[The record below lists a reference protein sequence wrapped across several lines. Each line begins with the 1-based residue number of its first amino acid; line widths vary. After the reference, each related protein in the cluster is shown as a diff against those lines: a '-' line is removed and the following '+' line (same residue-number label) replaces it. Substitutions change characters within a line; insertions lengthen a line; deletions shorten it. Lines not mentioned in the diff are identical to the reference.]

1 MFAVPVLTL
10 TDLLKIIF
18 MTPGLSTPLM
28 MATSLLT
35 IFIILAFPL
44 LTSLTP
50 RPLQKEWSLLQVKTA
65 VKLAFFVSLL
75 PLCLFLNE
83 GAEVIITNWNWVNT
97 STFDINIS
105 LKFDHYAIIFIPVAL
120 YVTWSI
126 LEFASWYMHADPSK
140 DRFFKYLLT
149 FLIAMIILVTAN
161 NLFQLFIGWEGVGI
175 MSFLLIGWW
184 YGRADANTAALQ
196 AVFYNRIGD
205 IGLILSMAWMAVNLN
220 SWEMQQMF
228 ITAKSSD
235 LTLPLLGLVLAATGK
250 SAQFGLHPWL
260 PSAMEGPTPVSA
272 LLHSSTM
279 VVAGIFLLIRMSP
292 LLEGNQVALTTC
304 LCLGA
309 LTTLFTATCALTQND
324 IKKIVAFSTSSQLG
338 LMMVTIGL
346 NQPQLAFLHIC
357 THAFFKAMLFICSGS
372 IIHSLNDE
380 QDIRKM
386 GGMHHL
392 TPFTSS
398 CLTIGSLAL
407 TGTPFLAGFFSKDA
421 IIEALNTS
429 SLNAWALTLTLI
441 ATSFTAIYSLRI
453 ILFVSAGHPRFNP
466 LSPINENNPKVI
478 NPIKRLAWGSIIAG
492 LLITSNIVPMKTPVM
507 TMPLLLKLA
516 ALLVTIFG
524 LYLALELASLA
535 NKQLKITPQLK
546 AHNFSN
552 MLGFFPTVMHRLAPK
567 LNLILGQTI
576 ANQLMDQI
584 WLEKTGPKALTSVN
598 ATLAKITSNAQR
610 GTIKAYISL
619 FLLTIVFAALVL
631 TT

>member
-1 MFAVPVLTL
+1 MHP
-10 TDLLKIIF
+10 
-18 MTPGLSTPLM
+18 TPLM
-28 MATSLLT
+28 MTSSLLI
-35 IFIILAFPL
+35 IFALLFYPL
-44 LTSLTP
+44 LTTLSPQPKPET
-50 RPLQKEWSLLQVKTA
+50 WAATQVKTA

-75 PLCLFLNE
+75 PLFTFLSE
-83 GAEVIITNWNWVNT
+83 GAEAVITNWTWMNT
-97 STFDINIS
+97 LMFDINIS
-105 LKFDHYAIIFIPVAL
+105 LKFDFYSLIFTPVAL

-126 LEFASWYMHADPSK
+126 LEFALWYMHADPNMN
-140 DRFFKYLLT
+140 RFFKYLLT

-161 NLFQLFIGWEGVGI
+161 NMFQIFIGWEGVGI

-196 AVFYNRIGD
+196 AVLYNRVGD
-205 IGLILSMAWMAVNLN
+205 IGLIFAMAWMATNLN
-220 SWEMQQMF
+220 SWEFQQIF
-228 ITAKSSD
+228 STTQDLD
-235 LTLPLLGLVLAATGK
+235 LTFPLLGLIVAATGK

-292 LLEGNQVALTTC
+292 LMQNNPLILTTC

-346 NQPQLAFLHIC
+346 NQPHLAFLHIC
-357 THAFFKAMLFICSGS
+357 THAFFKAMLFLCSGS

-398 CLTIGSLAL
+398 CMTIGSLAL

-429 SLNAWALTLTLI
+429 HINAWALILTLL
-441 ATSFTAIYSLRI
+441 ATSFTAIYSLRVVF
-453 ILFVSAGHPRFNP
+453 FVAMGHPRFNSV
-466 LSPINENNPKVI
+466 SPINENNSLVI
-478 NPIKRLAWGSIIAG
+478 NPINRLAWGSILAG
-492 LLITSNIVPMKTPVM
+492 LIITANITLPKTPVM
-507 TMPLLLKLA
+507 TMPPVLKLA
-516 ALLVTIFG
+516 ALLVTVLG
-524 LYLALELASLA
+524 LLTALELANLTT
-535 NKQLKITPQLK
+535 KQFKPTPILPL
-546 AHNFSN
+546 HHFSN
-552 MLGFFPTVMHRLAPK
+552 MLGFFPAIIHRFPPK
-567 LNLILGQTI
+567 MNLVLGQFI
-576 ANQLMDQI
+576 ASQMVDQT
-584 WLEKTGPKALTSVN
+584 WLEKTGPKALHSTN
-598 ATLAKITSNAQR
+598 LPLITTTSNVQQGMVKTFLA
-610 GTIKAYISL
+610 L
-619 FLLTIVFAALVL
+619 FFLTLVL
-631 TT
+631 TVVFI

>member
-1 MFAVPVLTL
+1 MHPTSLMMTSSLIIIFTLLAYPVLT
-10 TDLLKIIF
+10 T
-18 MTPGLSTPLM
+18 LS
-28 MATSLLT
+28 
-35 IFIILAFPL
+35 
-44 LTSLTP
+44 P
-50 RPLQKEWSLLQVKTA
+50 RPREADWAVSQVKTA

-75 PLCLFLNE
+75 PLFLFLNE
-83 GAEVIITNWNWVNT
+83 GAETIITNWNWMNT
-97 STFDINIS
+97 MTFDVNIS
-105 LKFDHYAIIFIPVAL
+105 FKFDHYSIIFTPIAL

-126 LEFASWYMHADPSK
+126 LEFASWYMHADPFMN
-140 DRFFKYLLT
+140 RFFKYLLV

-161 NLFQLFIGWEGVGI
+161 NMFQIFIGWEGVGI

-196 AVFYNRIGD
+196 AVLYNRVGD
-205 IGLILSMAWMAVNLN
+205 IGLIFAMAWMATNLN

-228 ITAKSSD
+228 AAAKDFD
-235 LTLPLLGLVLAATGK
+235 LTFPLLGLIVAATGK

-279 VVAGIFLLIRMSP
+279 VVAGIFLLVRMSP
-292 LLEGNQVALTTC
+292 LMENNQTALTTC

-357 THAFFKAMLFICSGS
+357 THAFFKAMLFLCSGS

-398 CLTIGSLAL
+398 CFTIGSLAL

-429 SLNAWALTLTLI
+429 HLNAWALTLTLL
-441 ATSFTAIYSLRI
+441 ATSFTAIYSLRVVF
-453 ILFVSAGHPRFNP
+453 FVSMGHPRFNS
-466 LSPINENNPKVI
+466 LSPINENNPAVI

-492 LLITSNIVPMKTPVM
+492 LLITSNIIPLKTPVM
-507 TMPLLLKLA
+507 SMPPLLKLA
-516 ALLVTIFG
+516 ALTVTILG
-524 LYLALELASLA
+524 LLLALELASLTS
-535 NKQLKITPQLK
+535 KQYKPTPQLA
-546 AHNFSN
+546 AHHFSN
-552 MLGFFPTVMHRLAPK
+552 MLGFFPAVIHRLTPK
-567 LNLILGQTI
+567 LNLTLGQMI
-576 ANQLMDQI
+576 ASQMIDQT
-584 WLEKTGPKALTSVN
+584 WLEKTGPKAVASSNLP
-598 ATLAKITSNAQR
+598 LITTASNAQQ
-610 GTIKAYISL
+610 GMIKTYL
-619 FLLTIVFAALVL
+619 TFFLLTLALATLVFVL
-631 TT
+631 

>member
-1 MFAVPVLTL
+1 MHPSSLIMASSLITIFLLLSYPVLTTL
-10 TDLLKIIF
+10 SPNPQKNDWALLK
-18 MTPGLSTPLM
+18 
-28 MATSLLT
+28 
-35 IFIILAFPL
+35 
-44 LTSLTP
+44 
-50 RPLQKEWSLLQVKTA
+50 VKTA

-75 PLCLFLNE
+75 PLFLFLNE
-83 GAEVIITNWNWVNT
+83 GAEAIITNWTWMNT
-97 STFDINIS
+97 LTFDINIS
-105 LKFDHYAIIFIPVAL
+105 FKFDHYSIIFTPIAL

-126 LEFASWYMHADPSK
+126 LEFASWYMHTDPYMN
-140 DRFFKYLLT
+140 RFFKYLLI
-149 FLIAMIILVTAN
+149 FLIAMITLVTAN
-161 NLFQLFIGWEGVGI
+161 NMFQLFIGWEGVGI

-196 AVFYNRIGD
+196 AVLYNRVGD
-205 IGLILSMAWMAVNLN
+205 IGLIFAMAWMAMNLN

-228 ITAKSSD
+228 ATAKDLD
-235 LTLPLLGLVLAATGK
+235 LTFPLLGLIIAATGK

-292 LLEGNQVALTTC
+292 LMENNQTALTTC

-309 LTTLFTATCALTQND
+309 LTTVFTATCALTQND

-357 THAFFKAMLFICSGS
+357 THAFFKAMLFLCSGS

-421 IIEALNTS
+421 IIEALNNS
-429 SLNAWALTLTLI
+429 YLNAWALAMTLL
-441 ATSFTAIYSLRI
+441 ATSFTAIYSLRVVF
-453 ILFVSAGHPRFNP
+453 FVSMGHPRFSS
-466 LSPINENNPKVI
+466 LSPINENNPSVI

-492 LLITSNIVPMKTPVM
+492 LLITSNIVPLKTPVM
-507 TMPLLLKLA
+507 TMPPLLKLA
-516 ALLVTIFG
+516 ALVVTILG
-524 LYLALELASLA
+524 LLLALELASLT
-535 NKQLKITPQLK
+535 NKQFKSIPQLTP
-546 AHNFSN
+546 HHFSN
-552 MLGFFPTVMHRLAPK
+552 MLGFFPAVIHRLTPK
-567 LNLILGQTI
+567 LNLVLGQAI
-576 ANQLMDQI
+576 ASQMIDQT
-584 WLEKTGPKALTSVN
+584 WFEKTGPKALASLNSPLIT
-598 ATLAKITSNAQR
+598 TTSNAQH
-610 GTIKAYISL
+610 GMIKTYLAL
-619 FLLTIVFAALVL
+619 FLLTL
-631 TT
+631 TLATLLLLI

>member
-1 MFAVPVLTL
+1 MHPTSLMMTSSLIIIFSLLAYPVLTTLSPNPQNPDWAL
-10 TDLLKIIF
+10 T
-18 MTPGLSTPLM
+18 
-28 MATSLLT
+28 
-35 IFIILAFPL
+35 
-44 LTSLTP
+44 
-50 RPLQKEWSLLQVKTA
+50 QVKTA
-65 VKLAFFVSLL
+65 VKFAFLISLL
-75 PLCLFLNE
+75 PLFLFLNE
-83 GAEVIITNWNWVNT
+83 GAEMIITNWTWMNT
-97 STFDINIS
+97 LTFDINIS
-105 LKFDHYAIIFIPVAL
+105 FKFDHYSIIFTPVAL

-126 LEFASWYMHADPSK
+126 LEFASWYMHADPYMN
-140 DRFFKYLLT
+140 RFFKYLLV

-161 NLFQLFIGWEGVGI
+161 NMFQIFIGWEGVGI

-196 AVFYNRIGD
+196 AVLYNRVGD
-205 IGLILSMAWMAVNLN
+205 IGLIFAMAWMATNLN

-228 ITAKSSD
+228 AASKNMD
-235 LTLPLLGLVLAATGK
+235 LTFPLLGLILAATGK

-292 LLEGNQVALTTC
+292 LLENNQTALTTC

-357 THAFFKAMLFICSGS
+357 THAFFKAMLFLCSGS

-429 SLNAWALTLTLI
+429 HLNAWALTLTLL
-441 ATSFTAIYSLRI
+441 ATSFTAIYSLRVVF
-453 ILFVSAGHPRFNP
+453 FVSMGHPRFNP
-466 LSPINENNPKVI
+466 MSPINENNPTVI

-492 LLITSNIVPMKTPVM
+492 LLITSNILPLKTPVM
-507 TMPLLLKLA
+507 SMPPLLKLA
-516 ALLVTIFG
+516 ALIVTILG
-524 LYLALELASLA
+524 LILALELATLTSKQFNPTPRLA
-535 NKQLKITPQLK
+535 T
-546 AHNFSN
+546 HHFSN
-552 MLGFFPTVMHRLAPK
+552 MLGFFPMIIHRLTPK
-567 LNLILGQTI
+567 LNLTLGQTI
-576 ANQLMDQI
+576 ASQTIDQT
-584 WLEKTGPKALTSVN
+584 WLEKSGPKAMASLN
-598 ATLAKITSNAQR
+598 APLITTTSNAQQ
-610 GTIKAYISL
+610 GMIKTYLTL
-619 FLLTIVFAALVL
+619 FLLTLVL
-631 TT
+631 ATLIFTL

>member
-1 MFAVPVLTL
+1 MHPAPIMMTTSLI
-10 TDLLKIIF
+10 IIF
-18 MTPGLSTPLM
+18 VLLLYPILTTLGPTPKNESW
-28 MATSLLT
+28 ALT
-35 IFIILAFPL
+35 H
-44 LTSLTP
+44 
-50 RPLQKEWSLLQVKTA
+50 VKTA

-75 PLCLFLNE
+75 PLFLFLSE
-83 GAEVIITNWNWVNT
+83 GAETITTSWNWMNT
-97 STFDINIS
+97 LIFDINIS
-105 LKFDHYAIIFIPVAL
+105 LKFDFYSIIFTPVAL

-126 LEFASWYMHADPSK
+126 LEFASWYMHADPYMN
-140 DRFFKYLLT
+140 RFFKYLLT

-161 NLFQLFIGWEGVGI
+161 NMFQLFIGWEGVGI

-196 AVFYNRIGD
+196 AVIYNRVGD
-205 IGLILSMAWMAVNLN
+205 IGLIFTMAWMATNLN
-220 SWEMQQMF
+220 SWELQQVF
-228 ITAKSSD
+228 SAANNLD
-235 LTLPLLGLVLAATGK
+235 LTYPLLGLIIAATGK

-279 VVAGIFLLIRMSP
+279 VVAGIFLLIRTSP
-292 LLEGNQVALTTC
+292 LMENNPAALTIC

-309 LTTLFTATCALTQND
+309 LTTMFTATCALTQND

-357 THAFFKAMLFICSGS
+357 THAFFKAMLFLCSGS

-392 TPFTSS
+392 APFTSS
-398 CLTIGSLAL
+398 SLTIGSLAL

-429 SLNAWALTLTLI
+429 HLNAWALALTLL
-441 ATSFTAIYSLRI
+441 ATSFTAVYSLRVVF
-453 ILFVSAGHPRFNP
+453 FVSMGHPRFNSF
-466 LSPINENNPKVI
+466 SPINENNPSVI

-492 LLITSNIVPMKTPVM
+492 LLITSNLLPSKTPIM

-516 ALLVTIFG
+516 ALLVTIIG
-524 LYLALELASLA
+524 LLTALELAQLTS
-535 NKQLKITPQLK
+535 KQFKPSPNLQL
-546 AHNFSN
+546 HHFSN
-552 MLGFFPTVMHRLAPK
+552 MLGFFPALIHRLPPK
-567 LNLILGQTI
+567 INLLLGQHI
-576 ANQLMDQI
+576 ASQMVDQT
-584 WLEKTGPKALTSVN
+584 WLEKSGPKAVYTTNLPLITTASNTQQGMVKTFLTLFFLTFV
-598 ATLAKITSNAQR
+598 L
-610 GTIKAYISL
+610 SL
-619 FLLTIVFAALVL
+619 LLLIA
-631 TT
+631 

>member
-1 MFAVPVLTL
+1 MHP
-10 TDLLKIIF
+10 
-18 MTPGLSTPLM
+18 TPLM
-28 MATSLLT
+28 MTSSLIIIFALLM
-35 IFIILAFPL
+35 FPV
-44 LTSLTP
+44 LTTLNP
-50 RPLQKEWSLLQVKTA
+50 RPQNANWALSQVKTA

-83 GAEVIITNWNWVNT
+83 GAEAIITNWTWMNT
-97 STFDINIS
+97 HTFDINIS
-105 LKFDHYAIIFIPVAL
+105 LKFDHYSIIFTPIAL

-126 LEFASWYMHADPSK
+126 LEFASWYMHADPYMN
-140 DRFFKYLLT
+140 RFFKYLLI

-161 NLFQLFIGWEGVGI
+161 NMFQLFIGWEGVGI

-196 AVFYNRIGD
+196 AVLYNRVGD
-205 IGLILSMAWMAVNLN
+205 IGLIFAMAWMATNLN

-228 ITAKSSD
+228 TTAKDFD
-235 LTLPLLGLVLAATGK
+235 LTPPLIGLIIAATGK

-279 VVAGIFLLIRMSP
+279 VVAGIFLLVRMSP
-292 LLEGNQVALTTC
+292 LMENNQTALTTC

-357 THAFFKAMLFICSGS
+357 THAFFKAMLFLCSGS

-398 CLTIGSLAL
+398 CLTLGSLAL

-429 SLNAWALTLTLI
+429 HLNAWALTLTLL
-441 ATSFTAIYSLRI
+441 ATSFTAIYSLRVVF
-453 ILFVSAGHPRFNP
+453 FVSMGHPRFNS
-466 LSPINENNPKVI
+466 LSPINENNPAVI
-478 NPIKRLAWGSIIAG
+478 NPIKRLAWGSIVAG
-492 LLITSNIVPMKTPVM
+492 LLITSNIIPLKTPVM
-507 TMPLLLKLA
+507 SMPPLLKLA
-516 ALLVTIFG
+516 ALTVTVLG
-524 LYLALELASLA
+524 LLLALELASLTS
-535 NKQLKITPQLK
+535 KQYNPTPRLNV
-546 AHNFSN
+546 HHFSN
-552 MLGFFPTVMHRLAPK
+552 MLGFFPMIIHRLAPK
-567 LNLILGQTI
+567 LTLTLGQTI
-576 ANQLMDQI
+576 ASQLIDQT
-584 WLEKTGPKALTSVN
+584 WLEKSGPKAVASLNLPLIT
-598 ATLAKITSNAQR
+598 TTSNTQR
-610 GTIKAYISL
+610 GMIKTYLTL
-619 FLLTIVFAALVL
+619 FLLTL
-631 TT
+631 TLAILILSF